1 MIALFIHQSFPAQYR
16 HLVRHLADSPGNTVY
31 FITKK
36 TENVMLGVEMIIYAL
51 PPVPSLDCHPHTV
64 DFDMAVRHGAAVA
77 EACRGLA
84 ARGVRPDI
92 ICGHGGWGEM
102 MFVKD
107 IFPDVPTVSYFEFYY
122 HAQHVD
128 VGFDPEFPPGPA
140 DAFRLRTRNATGLVT
155 FDAVDWGHA
164 PTRWQRD
171 LHPPEMRSRISIIHE
186 GVDTDQITPD
196 AGAWIRLPGLDAAIG
211 PRDEVVTY
219 VARNLEPYRG
229 FHIFMRAAREILRR
243 RPRTHIVIIGGDG
256 VSYGA
261 APADGRTWRQV
272 MMDELGLGGE
282 SRLHF
287 LGQIAHDDYMNI
299 LRVSGAHVYL
309 TYPFVLSWSFIEAM
323 ACGCAIVASD
333 TPPVMEVLKDGENG
347 LAVDFFSPMA
357 IADRVDHILDDPDRR
372 ADLRRAARAT
382 AVRDFDLKTKTLPRW
397 LALIEDMINGRRPDI
412 LGRAASLGDDG

>member
-16 HLVRHLADSPGNTVY
+16 HIVRRLADSPDNTVY

-36 TENVMLGVEMIIYAL
+36 NDNAMRGVEMIYYSL
-51 PPVPSLDCHPHTV
+51 PTTPPLNCHPFTV

-77 EACRGLA
+77 EACRRLA
-84 ARGVRPDI
+84 ANGVRPDV

-102 MFVKD
+102 MLVKD

-122 HAQHVD
+122 HAHHVD
-128 VGFDPEFPPGPA
+128 VGFDPEFPTDPNHA
-140 DAFRLRTRNATGLVT
+140 LRLRTRNATGLVT

-164 PTRWQRD
+164 PTLWQRD
-171 LHPPEMRSRISIIHE
+171 LHPPEMRPRISVIHE
-186 GVDTDQITPD
+186 GVDTDRAKPE
-196 AGAWIRLPGLDAAIG
+196 AKAWIQLTGLDAPLTRA
-211 PRDEVVTY
+211 DEVVTY

-243 RPRTHIVIIGGDG
+243 RPRTHFLIVGGDG

-261 APADGRTWRQV
+261 TPADGRTWRQI
-272 MMDELGLGGE
+272 MLEELGLAGE
-282 SRLHF
+282 ARLHF
-287 LGQIAHDDYMNI
+287 LGQLPHDDYMNI
-299 LRVSGAHVYL
+299 LRVSAAHIYL

-323 ACGCAIVASD
+323 ACGCAIIASD
-333 TPPVMEVLKDGENG
+333 TPPVMEVMKDGVTG

-357 IADRVDHILDDPDRR
+357 IADKVDHILDHPDRR
-372 ADLRRAARAT
+372 ADLGLAARAA

-397 LALIEDMINGRRPDI
+397 MTLLNDLIEGRKPTLIGD
-412 LGRAASLGDDG
+412 GRDTQA